1 MQESDYGQYMCYA
14 TNSMGSRREEVEIAD
29 TDNRAMKA
37 DDDKTDDVKDH
48 PQKDARNEYK
58 ILQKNVIKNRQTLVE
73 MKDKMETEIENMKN
87 ELMSRKTVGYETED
101 IFSQTILSDI
111 GEVTLT

>member
-14 TNSMGSRREEVEIAD
+14 TNSMGSKRGTVEIAD
-29 TDNRAMKA
+29 TDNRVMKA
-37 DDDKTDDVKDH
+37 DKDKTDDVKDH
-48 PQKDARNEYK
+48 PQKDASNKYK
-58 ILQKNVIKNRQTLVE
+58 ILKKNVDKNRQTLVE

-87 ELMSRKTVGYETED
+87 ELRSRKTVGYEMED